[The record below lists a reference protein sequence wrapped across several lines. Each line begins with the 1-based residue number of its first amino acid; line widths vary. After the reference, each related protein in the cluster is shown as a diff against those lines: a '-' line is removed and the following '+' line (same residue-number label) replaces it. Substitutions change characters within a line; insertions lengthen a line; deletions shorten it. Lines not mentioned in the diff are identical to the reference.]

1 MDSRG
6 DHRGKKVGS
15 KTILNLLIFGI
26 GTLLSRILGFLRE
39 VFLAYSLGATHLSD
53 VFYASFRIVN
63 LLRILFG
70 EGIMHVSLVPLLIE
84 NKKDLSRYK
93 RFVSSTFTFFL
104 LISLLF
110 TFLGILLSP
119 LLILI
124 FAPGFKNV
132 SFKFIYA
139 KDTLMMMFPFVFF
152 IIMAGYFGSILNSE
166 RNFFPPS
173 FAPFFFNFS
182 FLLIGCISY
191 FFLNLSEKFF
201 LFSLAL
207 AIVIGGLFEALFQLF
222 FVIKK
227 VKISITKNLFIPEI
241 RDFFR
246 LLIPVFVTVITN
258 EIIIIITTFLASYL
272 PEGELSYLSYSFR
285 LRHFPIAILGIG
297 LATVSLPYMT
307 ETDKKIEYLK
317 RIYKFSLSILFPLV
331 LLLIVHSDFIV
342 KVFFERGKFKSIDT
356 LKTSL
361 SFIWFSLGIL
371 PSSLFN
377 VHLNYFYSQK
387 RIVEINIS
395 HLYMLTSF
403 LFFAPILFKLMG
415 YTGLALSSSIS
426 STVAFLTLCFYTP
439 KFIDFRDYKEFIL
452 LALLLAALVFLRF
465 FNLPFLEF
473 LIDSFLSFIFFMY
486 FRKRWNLKEI

>member
-1 MDSRG
+1 MDSRR
-6 DHRGKKVGS
+6 DYRGKKVGS
-15 KTILNLLIFGI
+15 KTILNLLIFGV
-26 GTLLSRILGFLRE
+26 GTLFSRFFGFLRE

-70 EGIMHVSLVPLLIE
+70 EGVMHVSLVPLLIE
-84 NKKDLSRYK
+84 NRKDVSRYRK
-93 RFVSSTFTFFL
+93 FLDSTFTFFFS
-104 LISLLF
+104 ISLFF
-110 TFLGILLSP
+110 TLLGIFLSP

-152 IIMAGYFGSILNSE
+152 IILAGYFGSILNSE
-166 RNFFPPS
+166 KNFFPPS
-173 FAPFFFNFS
+173 FAPFFFNFF
-182 FLLIGCISY
+182 FLLIGCVSY
-191 FFLNLSEKFF
+191 FFLNLNEKFF
-201 LFSLAL
+201 LISLAI
-207 AIVIGGLFEALFQLF
+207 AIVVGGLFEALFQFF

-227 VKISITKNLFIPEI
+227 IKISITKNLFIPEI
-241 RDFFR
+241 KDFFR
-246 LLIPVFVTVITN
+246 LLIPVFVTVLTN
-258 EIIIIITTFLASYL
+258 EIIIIITTFLASFL

-307 ETDKKIEYLK
+307 ESDKKIDYLK

-331 LLLIVHSDFIV
+331 LLLIIHSDFII
-342 KVFFERGKFKSIDT
+342 KIFFERGKFKSIDT

-361 SFIWFSLGIL
+361 CFIWFSLGIL
-371 PSSLFN
+371 PASLFN

-387 RIVEINIS
+387 KILEVNIS
-395 HLYMLTSF
+395 HLYMLSSF
-403 LFFAPILFKLMG
+403 LFFAPLLFKLMG

-426 STVAFLTLCFYTP
+426 SFVALVTICFYTP
-439 KFIDFRDYKEFIL
+439 KFIDFKDYKEFIL
-452 LALLLAALVFLRF
+452 IALIFTIIVSVKF
-465 FNLPFLEF
+465 FTFSFLEF
-473 LIDSFLSFIFFMY
+473 LIDSLLSLIFFIY
-486 FRKRWNLKEI
+486 FRKRWKLKEI